1 MSCDHE
7 LVNEWARFSWKNA
20 SYITIDDTTQTV
32 AVTLVTIEATV
43 TDQRD
48 PEKIETGRTKGL
60 LNFLS

>member
-7 LVNEWARFSWKNA
+7 LVNEWARLSGKNA

-32 AVTLVTIEATV
+32 AVTLVTVEA

-48 PEKIETGRTKGL
+48 PEKIETGRTTGL